1 MTCFLWLRH
10 ESDIFLLADAV
21 FKPGSLL
28 ATLMQLSER
37 IPSVVLFIATYRM
50 NSLRFHFMAQYCW
63 DEFLV
68 THKFQNE
75 IFHMKSWQNLTITHE
90 N

>member
-1 MTCFLWLRH
+1 MTYFLRLRH
-10 ESDIFLLADAV
+10 ESDIFLLLDTL
-21 FKPGSLL
+21 FKPGSWL
-28 ATLMQLSER
+28 ATLMQLSQR
-37 IPSVVLFIATYRM
+37 ILAVMLFITTCRK

-68 THKFQNE
+68 AHKFHK
-75 IFHMKSWQNLTITHE
+75 IFHMKSWQSLNE